1 MINETLGII
10 KITHSKNEQ
19 QNYTDRTINYFIPC
33 FNWLPVSLGTD
44 DIRQK
49 ILVELYELRCN

>member
-1 MINETLGII
+1 MLI
-10 KITHSKNEQ
+10 KMVDYIKLTHSKNEQ

-33 FNWLPVSLGTD
+33 FNWLPVSLGTN

-49 ILVELYELRCN
+49 VLVELYELRCN